1 VHTVE
6 SRHGRV
12 TVTDTYASPGE
23 LDVMAEVTGF
33 DRIARYS
40 GWSGTEFSAASTNHI
55 SVYQFRHS

>member
-1 VHTVE
+1 M
-6 SRHGRV
+6 